1 MGHLVGR
8 IHYIQGDKAVKNKQL
23 EKLKQEV
30 DNLLWYIDKHETGH
44 IKELTMLEGGTRHGL
59 RILNMVR
66 RWFFSGLNIHA
77 FIQQVREKRL
87 I

>member
-1 MGHLVGR
+1 M
-8 IHYIQGDKAVKNKQL
+8 KNKQL
-23 EKLKQEV
+23 EKLKSEI
-30 DNLLWYIDKHETGH
+30 DSLISYIEKYEAGH
-44 IKELTMLEGGTRHGL
+44 IKELSMLDGVTRHGL

-77 FIQQVREKRL
+77 FIQQVKEKRL

>member
-1 MGHLVGR
+1 M
-8 IHYIQGDKAVKNKQL
+8 KNKQL